1 MGIAVW
7 LGGCADAQMQYNVV
21 SYDNTVA
28 DTANQSILLNAV
40 RASQHYPMSFTS
52 VGELA
57 ASPPV
62 SGSLGG
68 TFNFS
73 NNGLTGI
80 TASPG
85 VSASGGYT
93 TFALNNL
100 NFRDFMEALREPIS
114 VKIVNSFYQNTTW
127 PREMIWLIY
136 VQQLNLPK
144 ELVEVIDTY
153 RKRECPPDDRK
164 GLCGPI
170 NYNIGLYYSENCGDH
185 FIDINKRL
193 LDIKDPGF
201 YYNTASNPCN
211 FLRMKIVLEEIRLR
225 RLDRC
230 RTAGPWRNCVP
241 PIFQFATF
249 RSAQRMIEYLGE
261 LISAQLYIEHRF
273 MPEFAFGVGK
283 DDFREV
289 PLFVVQ
295 RGIGPERPA
304 VVVYHSGSFYS
315 IPEPAFGSPTEARSL
330 QVLDLVLQTVR
341 AATHREDLPKI
352 PSLGIVSAK

>member
-114 VKIVNSFYQNTTW
+114 MKIVNSFYQNTTW

-201 YYNTASNPCN
+201 YYNTASNPCTFFADEN
-211 FLRMKIVLEEIRLR
+211 SFGRNTTASSGPVPNRRALAQLRAANLPIRHLPVRATNDRVSR
-225 RLDRC
+225 RAD
-230 RTAGPWRNCVP
+230 
-241 PIFQFATF
+241 F
-249 RSAQRMIEYLGE
+249 RSA
-261 LISAQLYIEHRF
+261 LY
-273 MPEFAFGVGK
+273 
-283 DDFREV
+283 
-289 PLFVVQ
+289 
-295 RGIGPERPA
+295 
-304 VVVYHSGSFYS
+304 
-315 IPEPAFGSPTEARSL
+315 
-330 QVLDLVLQTVR
+330 
-341 AATHREDLPKI
+341 
-352 PSLGIVSAK
+352 